1 MGLSMLRER
10 LGDSHFLLAD
20 LPPSSGQ
27 VRLARA
33 VAIVL
38 SIAFVISALFRDIPL
53 VRIDVF
59 IPITQT
65 AIFFNDLITAVL
77 LYSQFVIVGRLALL
91 ILANGYL
98 FSSLVVLPYMATFPG
113 VFPGL
118 LGAGLQSAAWLFFF
132 SHLGLPLAVILY
144 ASRKDLTER
153 VSREARPPGIAIGW
167 SIGIVIAAVIGLTL
181 LCTTGHD
188 LLPKVMLDPIKVDP
202 TARIWFDAALQFTS
216 WGALAILYW
225 RRRSVLDCWL
235 LVMCWAWV
243 LELLLA
249 TNLITA
255 RFTVAWY
262 GSRIF
267 ALAAALSVLIV
278 LLSETT
284 RLYAHLALSVVRR
297 RQAAEV
303 QNIAFDVMAAS
314 IAHEVRQP
322 LAAILLN
329 AESAKVM
336 LSVPRP
342 DIVEVRSALT
352 DVADDARR
360 VSEVIDGIRNMSQ
373 KDARGKVLLN
383 LNNLIRDVFKLTDVD
398 LRMQGV
404 SIDLAL
410 RSELPP
416 VLVNMGQIRQVML
429 NLIFN
434 AAEALSAISDR
445 PRILRIGSDVTQDNC
460 GVFIAVEDSGTGV
473 DEKDIERIFEPFFTT
488 KPAGTG
494 VGLAICRSIIEAH
507 GGKLLAS
514 RNTPYGMIFRIYL
527 PIGET

>member
-1 MGLSMLRER
+1 MLRER
-10 LGDSHFLLAD
+10 DSHFLLAD

-33 VAIVL
+33 VAVVL
-38 SIAFVISALFRDIPL
+38 FIAFVISALFRDVPL
-53 VRIDVF
+53 VRIDSF

-98 FSSLVVLPYMATFPG
+98 FSALMVIPYMATFPG
-113 VFPGL
+113 VFPAAGL
-118 LGAGLQSAAWLFFF
+118 LGAGQQSAAWLFFF

-153 VSREARPPGIAIGW
+153 VSREARPPGITICW

-181 LCTTGHD
+181 LCTMGHD

-216 WGALAILYW
+216 WGALAILYC

-297 RQAAEV
+297 RQATEV

-329 AESAKVM
+329 AESAKAM
-336 LSVPRP
+336 LSVPTP
-342 DIVEVRSALT
+342 DIGEVRSALT
-352 DVADDARR
+352 DVGDDARR
-360 VSEVIDGIRNMSQ
+360 VTEVIDGIRNMVQ
-373 KDARGKVLLN
+373 KDVRGKVLLN
-383 LNNLIRDVFKLTDVD
+383 LNSLIRDVFKLTDVD

-410 RSELPP
+410 RAELPP

-434 AAEALSAISDR
+434 AAEAMSAISDR
-445 PRILRIGSDVTQDNC
+445 PRMLRIGSDVTQDNC
-460 GVFIAVEDSGTGV
+460 GVVITVEDSGTGV

-488 KPAGTG
+488 KPTGTG

-514 RNTPYGMIFRIYL
+514 RNTPHGMIFRIYL
-527 PIGET
+527 PIEET